1 MESPKETVIGM
12 REGNGKFRTAERR
25 DSVANAMV
33 NSASYLGQAPNTR
46 TDILGA
52 EAFCAMLALER
63 RRAQRSRHPFI
74 LMLLDASDLE
84 AERRKG
90 GFNKQLVEI
99 ISSVVRESDIIGW
112 YQRDQ
117 ILGVIFTEIGVNE
130 NSSISEVVRCK
141 VLETLRENI
150 EPSVTAKMVI
160 SIHHF
165 PEGWNRDRSEPIVDD
180 KLYPDLPGTGGKK
193 KVSIALKRAIDIV
206 GSFCLLLVLSPVLAA
221 IALAIKLTS
230 KGPVIFRQER
240 IGQSKRTFQCF
251 KFRTMYQ
258 NNDPKIHR
266 EYVRS
271 FIAGK
276 VEESSEMEQSVYK
289 ITDDPRV
296 TPVGR
301 FLRRASLD
309 ELPQFWNV
317 LMNEMSLVGPRPPL
331 PYEFAE
337 YDLWHQRRV
346 LEVKPGVTGLWQV
359 TGRSRTSFDEMV
371 RMDLRYCQR
380 WSLWLDFKILLA
392 TPSAVVKGS
401 GAY

>member
-1 MESPKETVIGM
+1 M
-12 REGNGKFRTAERR
+12 REGNGKLRTAERR
-25 DSVANAMV
+25 DSVANATV
-33 NSASYLGQAPNTR
+33 NSASYLGQTPSTR

-84 AERRKG
+84 AERRRA
-90 GFNKQLVEI
+90 GFHKQLVEI

-112 YQRDQ
+112 YRQDHQ

-130 NSSISEVVRCK
+130 NSSISEVIRCK
-141 VLETLRENI
+141 VLKTIRANI

-165 PEGWNRDRSEPIVDD
+165 PEGWDRDRSEPIVDD
-180 KLYPDLPGTGGKK
+180 KLYPDLSGTAGKK
-193 KVSIALKRAIDIV
+193 KVPIALKRALDIV
-206 GSFCLLLVLSPVLAA
+206 GSFCLLLVLSPLLAA

-240 IGQSKRTFQCF
+240 VGQFKKNFQCL
-251 KFRTMYQ
+251 KFRTMYE
-258 NNDPKIHR
+258 NNDPRIHR

-276 VEESSEMEQSVYK
+276 VEDGSETEQSVYK

-301 FLRRASLD
+301 FLRRTSLD

-317 LMNEMSLVGPRPPL
+317 LMNQMSLVGPRPPL
-331 PYEFAE
+331 PYEFEE

-359 TGRSRTSFDEMV
+359 TGRSRTSFEEMV
-371 RMDLRYCQR
+371 RIDLRYCQR

-392 TPSAVVKGS
+392 TPSAVFKGS